1 MELISDAPLTYSD
14 LHYDVFQW
22 DSTLADIGNPIDPP
36 PQVANELTQLLK
48 HYTGNYMHQW
58 SSFVISLRLINTFTL
73 YCRTEK

>member
-48 HYTGNYMHQW
+48 HYTGNYMYMHQW
-58 SSFVISLRLINTFTL
+58 SSFTP
-73 YCRTEK
+73 